1 MNFVKNKLT
10 VTGGMEDLLIFI
22 SENYERVY
30 PCENKDI
37 SDYILFFDRLFP
49 TPDVFLI
56 NKEKA
61 FEWRLKNWST
71 PIPAQYNQAN
81 TLTVLYRH
89 DYDYTE
95 YYLSNL
101 NNKFNGYLFYR
112 LFNEL
117 DFYSSN
123 LSPDENE
130 LMCVFETLL
139 CPPFK
144 VVENW
149 IQRYNGST
157 LKFRLDYY
165 DTESEFAG
173 IIYFDYNKN
182 IYELEHYSKETDDE
196 KYRDYL
202 IKIGVDNY
210 ER

>member
-49 TPDVFLI
+49 TPDDFLI
-56 NKEKA
+56 SREKT

-71 PIPAQYNQAN
+71 PSPAQYEQVN
-81 TLTVLYRH
+81 TLKVLYKH
-89 DYDYTE
+89 DYDYTR

-112 LFNEL
+112 FFNEL

-130 LMCVFETLL
+130 LTCEFETIL

-144 VVENW
+144 IIENW
-149 IQRYNGST
+149 IRRYNGLT
-157 LKFRLDYY
+157 LKFKLDYY
-165 DTESEFAG
+165 DPEVEFAG
-173 IIYFDYNKN
+173 NIHFDYNKN
-182 IYELEHYSKETDDE
+182 LYELEHFSKETDDE
-196 KYRDYL
+196 KYIEYL
-202 IKIGVDNY
+202 LKIGVDNY